1 MTDIDHDHDHDHR
14 SEEDKRVDEIVR
26 SGPRGALMV
35 AGVAV
40 ALVFLMWFLFYFFA
54 FLPRGNIN

>member
-1 MTDIDHDHDHDHR
+1 MTDIDQDPGN
-14 SEEDKRVDEIVR
+14 EDERVDEIVR
-26 SGPRGALMV
+26 TGPRGALMV

-54 FLPRGNIN
+54 FLPRGVIFH

>member
-1 MTDIDHDHDHDHR
+1 MTDINRDPGN
-14 SEEDKRVDEIVR
+14 EDKRVDEIVR
-26 SGPRGALMV
+26 AGPRGALMV

-54 FLPRGNIN
+54 FLPRGVIFH

>member
-1 MTDIDHDHDHDHR
+1 MTDIDKDPGN
-14 SEEDKRVDEIVR
+14 EDKRVDEIVR
-26 SGPRGALMV
+26 HGPRGALMV

-54 FLPRGNIN
+54 FLPRGVIFH